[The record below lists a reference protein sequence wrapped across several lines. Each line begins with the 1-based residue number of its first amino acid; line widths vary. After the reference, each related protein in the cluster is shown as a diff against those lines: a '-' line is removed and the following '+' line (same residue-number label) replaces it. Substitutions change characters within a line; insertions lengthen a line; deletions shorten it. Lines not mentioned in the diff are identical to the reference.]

1 VKPTTSS
8 HTLVQQLQDISLDTS
23 AAWTAADIDGFPIGG
38 GEMPVRLVEGQL
50 AFGPFDIAASG
61 GRIRGA
67 PWIKLTPAPGEL
79 FLPPGRVVERV
90 ALTGDFCR
98 RLVAH
103 VSPLLAGTTKT
114 SGLVTVDLA
123 GTRLPLGDMMAGEAT
138 GQIYF
143 EQFEVTPSGAMQ
155 PLINLLARLQAV
167 IDPRFAL
174 GDKVVLL
181 RVRPD
186 PIRVRLGD
194 RRIWHD
200 GLVMDAGQLSVT
212 SRGSVGADGS
222 LSGLVEV
229 AFRGDVA
236 GQTPVVA
243 QLLRTPIAIPL
254 KGTIDRPQFDA
265 AAMDVILKRIVEN
278 TARAVINDGIGRG
291 IDALLGNPQQAPLT
305 LPP

>member
-1 VKPTTSS
+1 
-8 HTLVQQLQDISLDTS
+8 
-23 AAWTAADIDGFPIGG
+23 
-38 GEMPVRLVEGQL
+38 
-50 AFGPFDIAASG
+50 
-61 GRIRGA
+61 
-67 PWIKLTPAPGEL
+67 
-79 FLPPGRVVERV
+79 
-90 ALTGDFCR
+90 
-98 RLVAH
+98 LVAH

-114 SGLVTVDLA
+114 SALVTLDLA
-123 GTRLPLGDMMAGEAT
+123 GARIPLGDITGGEAT

-155 PLINLLARLQAV
+155 PLVNLLARLQAV
-167 IDPRFAL
+167 VDPRFAL

-181 RVRPD
+181 RVRPE

-200 GLVMDAGQLSVT
+200 GLVMDAGQLSVR
-212 SRGSVGADGS
+212 SRGSVGADGT
-222 LSGLVEV
+222 LSGVVEV

-236 GQTPVVA
+236 GQTPVIA

-254 KGTIDRPQFDA
+254 KGTVDRPQLDP

-291 IDALLGNPQQAPLT
+291 IDALLGNPQPAPLE
-305 LPP
+305 LP